1 MKNWHVA
8 DNAHEV
14 PTPALLIY
22 PDRIKENIARII
34 RMAGSPEKLRP
45 HVKTHKMSEV
55 IKLQVTSGIT
65 RFKCSTIPEAEVTA
79 SAGGSDIM
87 LAMQPVGKQIDRF
100 FTLMRKYPDKKF
112 SAIVDEIEI
121 IREITAKARS
131 ENIIADVWLDINNG
145 MNRTGITPG
154 KDAFHMYSELSS
166 NPLFNVRGLHVYDG
180 HIHEREL
187 IDRHVKCEGDF
198 EPVRTLITDIIKA
211 GMKPPTIVAGG
222 TPTFPIHV
230 KRENTE
236 TSPGTCILWDSGYEE
251 HFPDLSFL
259 QAAVVLT
266 RIVSKPG
273 ENLIC
278 FDLGHKAIAAEM
290 SHPRVKF
297 IGINIE
303 KYLNHSEEHLV
314 VSSREASKYRCG
326 DMFYGVPW
334 HICPTIPRYPFAYT
348 VRNNIIDGKWNV
360 DARDR

>member
-1 MKNWHVA
+1 MRNWHVV
-8 DNAHEV
+8 DGSQEI

-22 PDRIKENIARII
+22 PERIKENII
-34 RMAGSPEKLRP
+34 RMIRIAGSPDKLRP
-45 HVKTHKMSEV
+45 HVKTHKMSE
-55 IKLQVTSGIT
+55 IIRLQVAAGIT
-65 RFKCSTIPEAEVTA
+65 RFKCSTIVEAEVTA
-79 SAGGSDIM
+79 SAGGEDIL

-100 FTLMRKYPDKKF
+100 FMLMNKF
-112 SAIVDEIEI
+112 PGKNFSTIVDDFEIVREIESK
-121 IREITAKARS
+121 AKS
-131 ENIIADVWLDINNG
+131 ENRIIDLWVDINNG

-154 KDAFHMYSELSS
+154 KDAFRLYSELSG
-166 NPLFNVRGLHVYDG
+166 NPSFNVRGLHVYDG

-198 EPVRTLITDIIKA
+198 EPVRTLISDIIKA
-211 GMKPPTIVAGG
+211 GMKNPVIVAGG
-222 TPTFPIHV
+222 TPTFPIHA

-236 TSPGTCILWDSGYEE
+236 TSPGTCLLWDSGYEE

-290 SHPRVKF
+290 PHPRVKI

-303 KYLNHSEEHLV
+303 KFLNHSEEHLAV
-314 VSSREASKYRCG
+314 QSRDASKFRCG
-326 DMFYGVPW
+326 DLFYGIPW
-334 HICPTIPRYPFAYT
+334 HICPTVPRYPFAYT
-348 VRNNIIDGKWNV
+348 VRNNRIDGKWNIE
-360 DARDR
+360 ARDR